1 MATSFGEGLS
11 DSLSKGIEEADKTRL
26 EYAMQARK
34 MQLDLQQKQAEKEA
48 EYKLQQQYMP
58 GITANTEQAKLA
70 AQQGQNNI
78 PPNEFNV
85 ITSMLSKAAESV
97 ASGGKIPAMDFSQI
111 KSTQGQQFAREGL
124 KDLFGSRA
132 LSGAGLQAV
141 TITNPDGTQTV
152 EFIDKRTGKTVHT
165 TDKGVA
171 PNVVKDLTA
180 GRKAYFAF
188 KNFADRNQKDLM
200 DIVTAKTGLQGIAQ
214 AGKLTLNDIAQFNPA
229 AKAFID
235 QLPYDS
241 ASLDKATLGT
251 VRVGGQKMIEKTQDA
266 IFRKNDTLDTVL
278 NKMDRFRKLG
288 VDEVTSRYDAAAQPY
303 PKDIPEIQSM
313 VPNSSYAK
321 LHEIVGGQGTG
332 GGLGGVNSGVT
343 SQSTVAPQ
351 GPNPQDPL
359 GVLGQ

>member
-1 MATSFGEGLS
+1 MADYFGTGLGK
-11 DSLSKGIEEADKTRL
+11 SLSEGIEQADKTRL
-26 EYAMQARK
+26 SYAMQARK
-34 MQLDLQQKQAEKEA
+34 MELDLQQKRAEQEA
-48 EYKLQQQYMP
+48 AYQLQQQYMP
-58 GITANTEQAKLA
+58 GITASNEQAKIK
-70 AQQGQNNI
+70 AQSEQNNI
-78 PPNEFNV
+78 PPDEFNIV
-85 ITSMLSKAAESV
+85 SNMLSRAAESV
-97 ASGGKIPAMDFSQI
+97 ASGGKIPPIDFSKI

-132 LSGAGLQAV
+132 LAGAGLQAITV
-141 TITNPDGTQTV
+141 TNPDGTQTV
-152 EFIDKRTGKTVHT
+152 DFVNKHTGQTVHT

-200 DIVTAKTGLQGIAQ
+200 DIVTAKTGIGGLAQ
-214 AGKLTLNDIAQFNPA
+214 AGKLTLNEISQFNPA

-278 NKMDRFRKLG
+278 KKMSRFRQLG
-288 VDEVTSRYDAAAQPY
+288 VEELTSRYDAAAQPY

-313 VPNSSYAK
+313 APNSSYIK
-321 LHEIVGGQGTG
+321 LHGIVGGQDAG
-332 GGLGGVNSGVT
+332 GGFGGINAGVNA
-343 SQSTVAPQ
+343 QSTVAPQ